1 MPKAA
6 EAFREQAVMNEV
18 GKDEQVD
25 EDLALE
31 QSVTKDVRS
40 RPVGDRGE
48 SDEILEE
55 QSKREEGK
63 WEDSVQNDCFLAQ
76 GQRVDGLRKN
86 GQE

>member
-1 MPKAA
+1 MPKGA
-6 EAFREQAVMNEV
+6 EAFREQVVVLNEV

-48 SDEILEE
+48 SDEIILEE
-55 QSKREEGK
+55 QSKCEEGK
-63 WEDSVQNDCFLAQ
+63 WEDCVQNDCFLAQ
-76 GQRVDGLRKN
+76 GQRVDGL
-86 GQE
+86 